1 MFLPSSNKAFFYY
14 IFIFA
19 AILFFST
26 PVSANSLSKQG
37 KDPISGTELA
47 QRVYDRDTGDD
58 SVSQL
63 IMELISKSGRKRVRG
78 LTTYRKDYGSLR
90 KQLIRFGSPADIEGT
105 GFLSLEKEGGDTEQF
120 LYLPALRRTRRIVSS
135 QKDHRFVNTDFT
147 FEDMERRPVEDS
159 DHRIAG
165 QKRIDGKDCW
175 VLESRLR
182 KKADSQYSMIK
193 SWVAKKINVP
203 LLARYYDKK
212 GNLIK
217 EYRVVKLEN
226 IQGIWTEM
234 EVVMDDLIKKHQT
247 IMRTG
252 KIVYNTNLQDNIFT
266 RQNLENW

>member
-1 MFLPSSNKAFFYY
+1 L
-14 IFIFA
+14 
-19 AILFFST
+19 
-26 PVSANSLSKQG
+26 ANSLSKQG
-37 KDPISGTELA
+37 RHPISGTELA
-47 QRVYDRDTGDD
+47 QRVYDRETGDD

-63 IMELISKSGRKRVRG
+63 IMELIGKSGRKRVRE

-105 GFLSLEKEGGDTEQF
+105 GLLSLEKEGADTEQF

-165 QKRIDGKDCW
+165 QERVDGTDCR
-175 VLESRLR
+175 VLESRPG
-182 KKADSQYSMIK
+182 KEAGSQYSMIK
-193 SWVAKKINVP
+193 SWVAEKIDIP
-203 LLARYYDKK
+203 LLARYYDRK
-212 GNLIK
+212 GKLIK
-217 EYRVVKLEN
+217 EYHVVKLEN
-226 IQGIWTEM
+226 IQGIWTET
-234 EVVMDDLIKKHQT
+234 EVVMDDLIKKHKT
-247 IMRTG
+247 IMRIR

>member
-1 MFLPSSNKAFFYY
+1 MFLPSSNKAFFCY

-37 KDPISGTELA
+37 KYPISGTELA

-105 GFLSLEKEGGDTEQF
+105 GFLSLEKKGGDTEQF

-147 FEDMERRPVEDS
+147 FEDMERRQVEDS

-165 QKRIDGKDCW
+165 QERIDGTDCW
-175 VLESRLR
+175 ALESRPR
-182 KKADSQYSMIK
+182 KEANSQYSMIK

-217 EYRVVKLEN
+217 EYHVVKLEN
-226 IQGIWTEM
+226 IQGIWTET
-234 EVVMDDLIKKHQT
+234 EVVMDDLIKKHKT